1 SFEAYVG
8 GMNVHNV
15 ITVHVRDDAVISG
28 FRAALTEVERIA
40 QHGIKPEEL
49 RRQKRTLES
58 RYRQALITRSK
69 TTSASYASA
78 YVNHFLSG
86 RTPAAVEASVAL
98 SRTLLEG
105 ITEEDVAALASNW
118 KSHENLVVV
127 AMTPEKDGITPP
139 TREELLVAL
148 EEVANTVLDSEP
160 GEMVA
165 AEDIE
170 IMTTLPTPG
179 RVVEEQLV
187 REAGIT
193 VWTLSNGARVL
204 LKP

>member
-1 SFEAYVG
+1 DGIVQSIFAAILNERLNEIATRSDAPFLGASTSFEAYVG

-98 SRTLLEG
+98 SRTLL
-105 ITEEDVAALASNW
+105 
-118 KSHENLVVV
+118 
-127 AMTPEKDGITPP
+127 
-139 TREELLVAL
+139 
-148 EEVANTVLDSEP
+148 
-160 GEMVA
+160 
-165 AEDIE
+165 
-170 IMTTLPTPG
+170 
-179 RVVEEQLV
+179 
-187 REAGIT
+187 
-193 VWTLSNGARVL
+193 
-204 LKP
+204 